1 MDNAIQPLVP
11 IGEIELRLGYNRSTI
26 LGWEQ
31 SGLIKEGVH
40 FARPGGGHRRYSV
53 PAMKDFVMN
62 TSRDVLDRE
71 AEKSNLLHAIVLNAQ
86 PIVLIDELREN
97 NQYAVPAVLID
108 AARKILKVKRH
119 G

>member
-71 AEKSNLLHAIVLNAQ
+71 IEKSNLLHAIAKNAQ
-86 PIVLIDELREN
+86 LGEN
-97 NQYAVPAVLID
+97 NQYTVPAVLID
-108 AARKILKVKRH
+108 AARKVLA

>member
-40 FARPGGGHRRYSV
+40 FARPGRGHRRYDV
-53 PAMKDFVMN
+53 AAMVDFVVN
-62 TSRDVLDRE
+62 NSRKTLDRE
-71 AEKSNLLHAIVLNAQ
+71 AETSNLLRAIVQNAHQ
-86 PIVLIDELREN
+86 IVLIDELREN

-108 AARKILKVKRH
+108 AARKVLA

>member
-40 FARPGGGHRRYSV
+40 FARPGGGHRRYSI

-71 AEKSNLLHAIVLNAQ
+71 TEKSNLLHAIAKNAQ
-86 PIVLIDELREN
+86 LGEN
-97 NQYAVPAVLID
+97 NQYTVPAVLID
-108 AARKILKVKRH
+108 AARKVLA

>member
-1 MDNAIQPLVP
+1 MDSIQPFVP

-40 FARPGGGHRRYSV
+40 FARPGRGHRRYSV

-71 AEKSNLLHAIVLNAQ
+71 TEKSNLLHAIAKNAQ
-86 PIVLIDELREN
+86 LGEN
-97 NQYAVPAVLID
+97 NQYTVPAVLID
-108 AARKILKVKRH
+108 AARKVLA

>member
-40 FARPGGGHRRYSV
+40 FARPGRGHRRYDV
-53 PAMKDFVMN
+53 AAMVDFVVN
-62 TSRDVLDRE
+62 NSRETLDRE
-71 AEKSNLLHAIVLNAQ
+71 AETSNLLRAIAKNAQ
-86 PIVLIDELREN
+86 LGEN
-97 NQYAVPAVLID
+97 NQYTVPAVLID
-108 AARKILKVKRH
+108 AARKVLA